1 MCRHLG
7 YVGPAVRVGEMLT
20 AGTHSLRTQS
30 WAPRDMRGGGTINAD
45 GFGVAWWRAV
55 EQADSQPPSAAG
67 EPLGDAATAS
77 TVIASRYRNSA
88 PIWTDPAVEEVLT
101 QLHSTAVLGSI
112 RSATV
117 GMPVERAACAPFTS
131 AQWAF
136 SHNGSVPNWRNVIT
150 ATSSDLDN
158 AATRFGATR
167 LFETIQLLEAESPT
181 DAATLWV
188 LLRQLL
194 SAVSPDGFVDS
205 PGTALGLLAS
215 GVLKH
220 APAARLNFLLG
231 DGETLWATTV
241 HHALSAL
248 VTDTF
253 AVLASEPYD
262 DDPNWQS
269 IPDRSLVVARPGK
282 LTIDPLPDS
291 TKGASR

>member
-7 YVGPAVRVGEMLT
+7 YVGPAVSVGEILT
-20 AGTHSLRTQS
+20 GGTHSLRTQA

-45 GFGVAWWRAV
+45 GFGVAWWRPA
-55 EQADSQPPSAAG
+55 ERTSGAPPGDIAAG
-67 EPLGDAATAS
+67 SRLL
-77 TVIASRYRNSA
+77 ASRYRNPA
-88 PIWTDPAVEEVLT
+88 PIWTDPAVEEVLP
-101 QLHSTAVLGSI
+101 QLRSTAVLASI

-136 SHNGSVPNWRNVIT
+136 SHNGSVPDWRTAIT
-150 ATSSDLDN
+150 AASSDLDN

-194 SAVSPDGFVDS
+194 AAAAPDGFVDS
-205 PGTALGLLAS
+205 PGTALGLLAA
-215 GVLKH
+215 GVLTH

-248 VTDTF
+248 VTDTV

-269 IPDRSLVVARPGK
+269 IPDRSLVIARPGK
-282 LTIDPLPDS
+282 LTIDPLLDS